1 MAKKKQIRRGEK
13 GQGSFRYREN
23 GKVEYRF
30 SYVDELGVRHRK
42 SFTATN
48 EHECMKKF
56 YTWQENQEKIHR
68 GINIDASIVDVLKI
82 RYLMD
87 FEMNYISEAGYG
99 RNLDSLK
106 IIEKSAISTV
116 PINKLEK
123 RHIEGFLKT
132 ITKYSNSVIEK
143 VFQQLRLAFDV
154 AYDKGIIEKNIM
166 QSRDIR
172 RPKSSKP
179 DRKVRG
185 LTMEEQRILID
196 ALNAKKTHHDRNDY
210 HLQLFIEMYSGLRM
224 GEINALRKK
233 DIDLENNVVHVR
245 STISRGIDFKPY
257 IKDTTKTYAGLR
269 DVPISK
275 KLKPYLVEAVNR
287 YHSNPEG
294 LLFYDHITD
303 TIITT
308 NQVNSFFQRVCEN
321 AGLPKLGQHAL
332 RHTFAT
338 RCIESG
344 IPAVVLKTWL
354 GHKDIHVTL
363 DTYTDVFKSM
373 DNGALEKFD
382 SYIDAM

>member
-1 MAKKKQIRRGEK
+1 MAKKKQRRNEK
-13 GQGSFRYREN
+13 GKGSFRYRDN
-23 GKVEYRF
+23 GKVEYRLT
-30 SYVDELGVRHRK
+30 YKDELGVSRQK
-42 SFTATN
+42 SFTGDN
-48 EHECMKKF
+48 EQECLEMF
-56 YTWQENQEKIHR
+56 YAWQQNQEKLR
-68 GINIDASIVDVLKI
+68 GGISIDASIVDILKA

-87 FEMNYISEAGYG
+87 YELNYKSEAGYG

-106 IIEKSAISTV
+106 IIERSPIGTM

-132 ITKYSNSVIEK
+132 VTSYSNSVIEK
-143 VFQQLRLAFDV
+143 VYQQLRLAFDI
-154 AYDKGIIEKNIM
+154 AIDKEIIDKNIM
-166 QSRDIR
+166 RSRDIR

-185 LTMEEQRILID
+185 LTVEEQRILID

-210 HLQLFIEMYSGLRM
+210 HLQLFIEMYSGIRM
-224 GEINALRKK
+224 GEINALREE

-245 STISRGIDFKPY
+245 STISRGVNNKHFV
-257 IKDTTKTYAGLR
+257 KDTTKTYAGLR

-275 KLKPYLVEAVNR
+275 KLRPYLVEALNR
-287 YHSNPEG
+287 YQSNPEG
-294 LLFYDHITD
+294 LLFYDYRANS
-303 TIITT
+303 IITT
-308 NQVNSFFQRVCEN
+308 GQVNSFFQRVCEN

-373 DNGALEKFD
+373 DNGALKKFD
-382 SYIDAM
+382 AYIDAM

>member
-1 MAKKKQIRRGEK
+1 
-13 GQGSFRYREN
+13 
-23 GKVEYRF
+23 
-30 SYVDELGVRHRK
+30 
-42 SFTATN
+42 
-48 EHECMKKF
+48 
-56 YTWQENQEKIHR
+56 
-68 GINIDASIVDVLKI
+68 
-82 RYLMD
+82 
-87 FEMNYISEAGYG
+87 
-99 RNLDSLK
+99 
-106 IIEKSAISTV
+106 
-116 PINKLEK
+116 
-123 RHIEGFLKT
+123 
-132 ITKYSNSVIEK
+132 
-143 VFQQLRLAFDV
+143 
-154 AYDKGIIEKNIM
+154 
-166 QSRDIR
+166 
-172 RPKSSKP
+172 
-179 DRKVRG
+179 
-185 LTMEEQRILID
+185 
-196 ALNAKKTHHDRNDY
+196 
-210 HLQLFIEMYSGLRM
+210 MYSGLRM